1 MRQGGRHEHP
11 ETLTQKRR
19 ALRTKPNQADWNAI
33 GAQADQTQTRPRQ
46 GQNQTTYAKTKQ
58 TEEPQMIDK
67 QNWWMEPTAVC
78 PPQLSREKQ
87 QDAMVAE
94 WAKSLPEKERKIVE
108 GLPKL
113 ACEPHNTGQ
122 EKDAAEW
129 NEASESPDM
138 AEVMD
143 KEHELLMER
152 FGLREGQAL
161 GVAEW
166 ARKREHD
173 AARSMQAKVLGAIL
187 GRFLGEKTADAK
199 VVFWALAFQSGVA
212 RHLTRHNP
220 HSKATELGVTR
231 ALMSYWQ
238 KEWQKEL
245 GLYDLTYAKTEE
257 AREKYREAR
266 VAYVRKKKAATA
278 A

>member
-1 MRQGGRHEHP
+1 MA
-11 ETLTQKRR
+11 T
-19 ALRTKPNQADWNAI
+19 AI
-33 GAQADQTQTRPRQ
+33 
-46 GQNQTTYAKTKQ
+46 
-58 TEEPQMIDK
+58 
-67 QNWWMEPTAVC
+67 
-78 PPQLSREKQ
+78 
-87 QDAMVAE
+87 DA
-94 WAKSLPEKERKIVE
+94 
-108 GLPKL
+108 
-113 ACEPHNTGQ
+113 
-122 EKDAAEW
+122 
-129 NEASESPDM
+129 
-138 AEVMD
+138 
-143 KEHELLMER
+143 EHEEIMER
-152 FGLREGQAL
+152 FGLHEGQAL
-161 GVAEW
+161 GVAAW

-257 AREKYREAR
+257 ARVKYREAR
-266 VAYVRKKKAATA
+266 VAYVRKKKAAKTA
-278 A
+278 

>member
-1 MRQGGRHEHP
+1 MQMLRGMAPEFQGFK
-11 ETLTQKRR
+11 TMKKR
-19 ALRTKPNQADWNAI
+19 
-33 GAQADQTQTRPRQ
+33 AQ
-46 GQNQTTYAKTKQ
+46 
-58 TEEPQMIDK
+58 IDK
-67 QNWWMEPTAVC
+67 TWWGMEPTAVC
-78 PPQLSREKQ
+78 PPNLSKEKA
-87 QDAMVAE
+87 QDALVAE
-94 WAKSLPEKERKIVE
+94 WAKTLPEKERRLVE
-108 GLPKL
+108 AMPKL
-113 ACEPHNTGQ
+113 ASEAHHTGQ

-129 NEASESPDM
+129 NEASEVPDM
-138 AEVMD
+138 AGAID
-143 KEHELLMER
+143 QDHEDLMER
-152 FGLREGQAL
+152 FGLHEGQAL
-161 GVAEW
+161 GVLTW

-187 GRFLGEKTADAK
+187 GRFLGEKTADSK

-212 RHLTRHNP
+212 RHLTQHNP

-257 AREKYREAR
+257 ARVKYREAR
-266 VAYVRKKKAATA
+266 VAYVKKKKAAA